1 MVDMAHSNTYAH
13 PEGIC
18 MSGLAEVQA
27 RRIVKNMQRLRHEVE
42 VFATH
47 AKTLR
52 EASHS
57 IDGRPLLQEADNLL
71 RGLTASRLDF
81 LDATAH
87 VGSLSRS
94 LSSRPPATGGP
105 PPAARWGSE
114 FRAGTK
120 QFIAAVQKAEKELN
134 LLYGVANSQLNSPI
148 RTATGTPENL
158 TDIVMAFIDLLS
170 RWIDYR
176 RSQNR

>member
-1 MVDMAHSNTYAH
+1 
-13 PEGIC
+13 

-71 RGLTASRLDF
+71 RGLTNREPARFS
-81 LDATAH
+81 
-87 VGSLSRS
+87 GCY
-94 LSSRPPATGGP
+94 RP
-105 PPAARWGSE
+105 
-114 FRAGTK
+114 
-120 QFIAAVQKAEKELN
+120 
-134 LLYGVANSQLNSPI
+134 
-148 RTATGTPENL
+148 
-158 TDIVMAFIDLLS
+158 
-170 RWIDYR
+170 RWIAFPIALFSSAGYWRPTPR
-176 RSQNR
+176 RTMGK